1 MRGAMHV
8 VSKAVEELSKKQ
20 KVDNIV
26 DIGLA
31 LGMQI
36 PWTYELSK
44 KHDATLYSVDINLK
58 KFFERSIHRYL
69 PGKNKNWNSFVK
81 GSDRFDFGFD
91 PVVDEPLKWGDL
103 TMTSENPPVYQYGV
117 NDHFL
122 VHSHSTKFL
131 ENFEGDLDVVLID
144 GDHRYVTVWNDLELF
159 HAKNGKLAFFD
170 DIDTIF
176 AKTEASMI
184 DYLHN
189 PDIEISYEGSSWNV
203 KGPGGTYFSE
213 IVDGAGALKDQ
224 IGIEDFKTTKSDKEK
239 KGVLTAVEDFINKYP
254 EYTFSIQ
261 QTGAGGKS
269 TLTDD
274 FKQCGVLRRT

>member
-8 VSKAVEELSKKQ
+8 VSKAVDDLSRKQ
-20 KVDNIV
+20 QVTNIV
-26 DIGLA
+26 DVGLA

-58 KFFERSIHRYL
+58 SFFKKSIHKYL
-69 PGKNKNWNSFVK
+69 PGKNKGWDSFSK

-91 PVVDEPLKWGDL
+91 PIVSDPLAWSDL
-103 TMTSENPPVYQYGV
+103 QLVSEDPPTYRYGEQS
-117 NDHFL
+117 HYL

-131 ENFEGDLDVVLID
+131 ESFDGDLDVVLID
-144 GDHRYVTVWNDLELF
+144 GDHRYVTVWNDLEIF

-176 AKTEASMI
+176 AKTEASMD
-184 DYLHN
+184 DYLKN
-189 PDIEISYEGSSWNV
+189 PGIEISYEGSSWHV

-213 IVDGAGALKDQ
+213 IMDGAGEKASQ
-224 IGIEDFKTTKSDKEK
+224 IGIEDFITTKSIGEK
-239 KGVLTAVEDFINKYP
+239 RGVLTAVEDFINKHP
-254 EYTFSIQ
+254 EYRFSIE

-274 FKQCGVLRRT
+274 FKQCGVLRRG